1 MHVKVERAYTIITYW
16 NVMKYSISTAIVFL
30 SVAFSGNLVSLSAQ
44 AKSTISDDKFRQL
57 EEILPTPNVYRT
69 ASGAPGHKYWQQ
81 QVNYDIEIKLDD
93 KNQQLTGSETLSY
106 QNNSPD
112 TLRYIWLQ
120 LDQNKLTRGS
130 DAKLSKATAPLNK
143 VTYRGVRDMIE
154 SPKFHGGYEITNV
167 TASNGKPISYTI
179 NGTMLR
185 IDLPKPLKS
194 GDDTE
199 FNVAWNYQLHEQKV
213 LGGRSG
219 YEYFKEDDNY
229 LYEVASWFPRAVAY
243 YDVMGWQNKQFIGSG
258 EFTLEFGDYDVKIT
272 VPSDHIVAATGV
284 LQNPNKVLTKTQRKR
299 LDKAKK
305 AKKPVLIVTVDE
317 VLENEKSRS
326 TKTNTW
332 HFKAKNV
339 RDFAFASSRK
349 FIWDAQGY
357 QHGDNHTMAMSFYPN
372 EGNPLWEKYSTEAI
386 IHTMEQYSKYTFD
399 YPYPVSISVNGPVG
413 GMEYPMITFNG
424 PRPTLDKTTG
434 EKTYSRRTKYGLVG
448 VIIHEVGHN
457 YFPMIVNS
465 DERQWTWMD
474 EGLNTFLQFLAEQAW
489 EEGYPSRRGHAANI
503 TEYMKSNNQVPIM
516 TNSESILQFGN
527 NAYGKPA
534 TALNIL
540 RETIMGREL
549 FDFAFKEYAQ
559 RWKFKRPTPADF
571 FRTMEDASAV
581 DLDWF
586 FRGWFYTTDHV
597 DIALGNIHLYTADSQ
612 NPDTE
617 EAWQRALDNEKPDYI
632 TDIRNKGQ
640 WLRTE
645 EKPELLDF
653 YNEHDKFTATNAA
666 RNKYNKSNKKLKQWE
681 KDLLL
686 TQSNFYIIDFENKG
700 GLVMP
705 ILLDITYA
713 DGSSEKM
720 KLPAEIW
727 RKNSK
732 KTSKLLVR
740 DKEITA
746 LAIDSNWETA
756 DVDVNNNYWPARPIK
771 SRFKLYKDKK
781 EDMMRDY
788 NKELKSADEIE
799 KENTD
804 S

>member
-1 MHVKVERAYTIITYW
+1 
-16 NVMKYSISTAIVFL
+16 MKYSISSTVICFSIVFA
-30 SVAFSGNLVSLSAQ
+30 SNLISADAQ
-44 AKSTISDDKFRQL
+44 SKNTTTSDPFRQL
-57 EEILPTPNVYRT
+57 EEVLPTPNIYRT

-81 QVNYDIEIKLDD
+81 QVDYDIEIKLDD
-93 KNQQLTGSETLSY
+93 KTQQLTGSETLSY
-106 QNNSPD
+106 RNNSPD

-120 LDQNKLTRGS
+120 LDQNKLTRNS
-130 DAKLSKATAPLNK
+130 DSKLAKSTSTLKK
-143 VTYRGVRDMIE
+143 VTYRSARKMIE
-154 SPKFHGGYEITNV
+154 SPKFDGGYTITKV
-167 TASNGKPISYTI
+167 TDSNDKPLHYVI

-185 IDLPKPLKS
+185 IDLPTSLES
-194 GDDTE
+194 GDDID
-199 FNVAWNYQLHEQKV
+199 FNIEWNYQLHEQKV

-243 YDVMGWQNKQFIGSG
+243 YDAMGWQNKQFLGRG

-272 VPSDHIVAATGV
+272 VPADHIVAATGV
-284 LQNPNKVLTKTQRKR
+284 LQNPKKVLTKIQRKR
-299 LDKAKK
+299 LKQAKT
-305 AKKPVLIVTVDE
+305 AKKPVLIITVDE
-317 VLENEKSRS
+317 ALENEKSRS
-326 TKTNTW
+326 TKNKTW

-357 QHGDNHTMAMSFYPN
+357 QHGNSNTMAMSYYPN

-424 PRPTLDKTTG
+424 PRPTLDKKTG

-489 EEGYPSRRGHAANI
+489 EEGYPSRRGDATNI
-503 TEYMKSNNQVPIM
+503 TSYMKSNNQVPIM

-534 TALNIL
+534 TALNLL

-586 FRGWFYTTDHV
+586 FHGWFYTTDHV

-617 EAWQRALDNEKPDYI
+617 EAWLRALENEKPEYI
-632 TDIRNKGQ
+632 SSLMNKKQ
-640 WLRTE
+640 RVRTQD
-645 EKPELLDF
+645 KPELLDF

-666 RNKYNKSNKKLKQWE
+666 RNKYNSNNKKLEQWQ

-686 TQSNFYIIDFENKG
+686 NQSNFYVIDFENKG

-705 ILLDITYA
+705 IILDITYT
-713 DGSSEKM
+713 DGTVEHI

-727 RKNSK
+727 RQNSK
-732 KTSKLLVR
+732 KASKLLVR

-746 LAIDSNWETA
+746 LAIDANWQAAE
-756 DVDVNNNYWPARPIK
+756 VDVNNNYSPLRVIK
-771 SRFKLYKDKK
+771 SRFELYKKK
-781 EDMMRDY
+781 KKDMMRDY
-788 NKELKSADEIE
+788 NKELKP
-799 KENTD
+799 
-804 S
+804 

>member
-1 MHVKVERAYTIITYW
+1 
-16 NVMKYSISTAIVFL
+16 MKQSTSTALIGLVL
-30 SVAFSGNLVSLSAQ
+30 AFSGLLSANSQ
-44 AKSTISDDKFRQL
+44 ANKVNFDDKFRQL
-57 EEILPTPNVYRT
+57 EEVLPTPNIYRT

-81 QVNYDIEIKLDD
+81 QVDYDISIAIDD
-93 KNQQLTGSETLSY
+93 KTQRLSGAQTMDY

-112 TLRYIWLQ
+112 TLRYLWLQ
-120 LDQNKLTRGS
+120 LDQNRMKRDSAYKMTN
-130 DAKLSKATAPLNK
+130 TAPSKDK
-143 VTYRGVRDMIE
+143 VTFNSFRSLVE
-154 SPKFHGGYEITNV
+154 SPAFDGGYEITKV
-167 TASNGKPISYTI
+167 TASNNKPLHYII
-179 NGTMLR
+179 NGTMMR
-185 IDLPKPLKS
+185 VDLPKPLRS
-194 GDDTE
+194 GDSVE
-199 FNVAWNYQLHEQKV
+199 LNINWNYQLHEQKV

-229 LYEVASWFPRAVAY
+229 LYEIASWFPRAAAY
-243 YDVMGWQNKQFIGSG
+243 YDAMGWQNKQFLGRG

-272 VPSDHIVAATGV
+272 VPADHVVAATGV
-284 LQNPNKVLTKTQRKR
+284 LQNESKVLTKTQRKR
-299 LDKAKK
+299 LKQARK
-305 AKKPVLIVTVDE
+305 AKKPVLIITPE
-317 VLENEKSRS
+317 EALANEKSHS
-326 TKTNTW
+326 TQTKTW
-332 HFKAKNV
+332 HFKAKNI

-357 QHGDNHTMAMSFYPN
+357 QQGNSDTMAMSFYPN

-386 IHTMEQYSKYTFD
+386 IHTMEQYNKYTFD

-424 PRPTLDKTTG
+424 PRPTLDKKTG
-434 EKTYSRRTKYGLVG
+434 EKTYSRRTKYGLIG

-474 EGLNTFLQFLAEQAW
+474 EGLNTFLQFLAQQAW
-489 EEGYPSRRGHAANI
+489 EVDYPSRRGHPANI
-503 TEYMKSNNQVPIM
+503 TSYMKSTNQVPIM

-586 FRGWFYTTDHV
+586 WRGWFYTTDHV
-597 DIALGNIHLYTADSQ
+597 DLSIDTVHLYRPNSQ

-617 EAWQRALDNEKPDYI
+617 EAWERALDNEKPEFI
-632 TDIRNKGQ
+632 SDIRAKGQ
-640 WLRTE
+640 WVRTQD
-645 EKPELLDF
+645 KPELLDF
-653 YNEHDKFTATNAA
+653 YNEHDKFTATNAD
-666 RNKYNKSNKKLKQWE
+666 RNKYNKALKDLKPWQ
-681 KDLLL
+681 KDLL
-686 TQSNFYIIDFENKG
+686 TNDSKFYVIDFSNHG

-713 DGSSEKM
+713 DDTTEHVYIA
-720 KLPAEIW
+720 AEIW
-727 RKNSK
+727 RRNSK
-732 KTSKLLVR
+732 NVSKLLIR
-740 DKEITA
+740 EKEITEIA
-746 LAIDSNWETA
+746 LDANWQTA
-756 DVDVNNNYWPARPIK
+756 DVNVNNNYWPARPVQ
-771 SRFKLYKDKK
+771 SRFNLYKSKK
-781 EDMMRDY
+781 KDMMRDY
-788 NKELKSADEIE
+788 NKKLKPLTDEKINVE
-799 KENTD
+799 PEHKEEGH
-804 S
+804 

>member
-1 MHVKVERAYTIITYW
+1 
-16 NVMKYSISTAIVFL
+16 MKYSISTAIICL
-30 SVAFSGNLVSLSAQ
+30 SVAFAGSFVSTAVH
-44 AKSTISDDKFRQL
+44 AKNTTASDKFRQL
-57 EEILPTPNVYRT
+57 EEVLPTPNVYRT

-81 QVNYDIEIKLDD
+81 QVDYKIDIKLDD
-93 KNQQLTGSETLSY
+93 KTQKLTGSETLSY

-120 LDQNKLTRGS
+120 LDQNKLKRNS
-130 DAKLSKATAPLNK
+130 AAKLAKSTKPLKK
-143 VTYRGVRDMIE
+143 VTYASARNMIE
-154 SPKFHGGYEITNV
+154 TPKFDGGYNITKV
-167 TASNGKPISYTI
+167 TASNGKPLHYVI

-199 FNVAWNYQLHEQKV
+199 FDVEWNYQLHEQKV

-219 YEYFKEDDNY
+219 FEYFKEDDNY

-243 YDVMGWQNKQFIGSG
+243 YDVMGWQNKQFLGRG

-272 VPSDHIVAATGV
+272 VPSDHIVAATGE
-284 LQNPNKVLTKTQRKR
+284 LQNAKKVLTKTQRKR
-299 LDKAKK
+299 LEKAKT
-305 AKKPVLIVTVDE
+305 AEKPVLIVTVDE
-317 VLENEKSRS
+317 ALANEKSRS
-326 TKTNTW
+326 EKTKTW

-357 QHGDNHTMAMSFYPN
+357 QHAGSNTMAMSFYPN
-372 EGNPLWEKYSTEAI
+372 EGNPLWEKYSTQAI

-424 PRPTLDKTTG
+424 PRPTLDKKTG

-489 EEGYPSRRGHAANI
+489 EEGYPSRRGDAANI
-503 TEYMKSNNQVPIM
+503 TSYMKSNNQVPIM

-617 EAWQRALDNEKPDYI
+617 EAWQRALDNEKPEYI
-632 TDIRNKGQ
+632 SSLMNKGQ
-640 WLRTE
+640 WLRTQD
-645 EKPELLDF
+645 KPELLDF

-666 RNKYNKSNKKLKQWE
+666 RNKYNASNKKLEQWQ

-686 TQSNFYIIDFENKG
+686 NQSNFYVIDFENKG

-705 ILLDITYA
+705 IILDITYA
-713 DGSSEKM
+713 DGSTEHINI
-720 KLPAEIW
+720 PAQIW
-727 RKNSK
+727 RQNSQ
-732 KTSKLLVR
+732 KTSKLFIR

-746 LAIDSNWETA
+746 LAIDAKWETA

-771 SRFKLYKDKK
+771 SRFELYKEKK
-781 EDMMRDY
+781 KDMMRDY
-788 NKELKSADEIE
+788 NKELKSADETE
-799 KENTD
+799 DAEESTD
-804 S
+804 N

>member
-1 MHVKVERAYTIITYW
+1 
-16 NVMKYSISTAIVFL
+16 MKYSTSTALFALVLTFAGLL
-30 SVAFSGNLVSLSAQ
+30 SVSSQ
-44 AKSTISDDKFRQL
+44 ASKADFDDKFRQL
-57 EEILPTPNVYRT
+57 STELPTANVYRA

-81 QVNYDIEIKLDD
+81 QVNYDIAIAIDD
-93 KNQQLTGSETLSY
+93 STQRLTGEQVMSY
-106 QNNSPD
+106 KNNSPD
-112 TLRYIWLQ
+112 SLRYLWLQ
-120 LDQNKLTRGS
+120 LDQNRMKRDSAYKMTS
-130 DAKLSKATAPLNK
+130 TAPSQDK
-143 VTYRGVRDMIE
+143 VTFNSFRTLVK
-154 SPKFHGGYEITNV
+154 SPVFDGGYEITKV
-167 TASNGKPISYTI
+167 TASNGKPLHYII
-179 NGTMLR
+179 NGTMMR
-185 IDLPKPLKS
+185 IDLPKPLAP
-194 GDDTE
+194 DDSVE
-199 FNVAWNYQLHEQKV
+199 INIDWHYQLHEQKV

-219 YEYFKEDDNY
+219 YEYFTKDDNY
-229 LYEVASWFPRAVAY
+229 LYEVASWFPRAAAY
-243 YDVMGWQNKQFIGSG
+243 YDAKGWQNKQFLGNG

-272 VPSDHIVAATGV
+272 VPADHVVAATGV
-284 LQNPNKVLTKTQRKR
+284 LQNESNVLTSTQRKR
-299 LDKAKK
+299 LKQAKT
-305 AKKPVLIVTVDE
+305 ATKPVLIITPAE
-317 VLENEKSRS
+317 ALANEKSRS
-326 TKTNTW
+326 NKTKTW
-332 HFKAKNV
+332 HFSAQNV

-357 QHGDNHTMAMSFYPN
+357 QQGNSDTMAMSFYPN

-424 PRPTLDKTTG
+424 PRPTLDEETG

-503 TEYMKSNNQVPIM
+503 TSYMKSTNQVPIM

-586 FRGWFYTTDHV
+586 WRGWFYTTDHV
-597 DIALGNIHLYTADSQ
+597 DLAIDNVYLYRPNSQ
-612 NPDTE
+612 NPDVE
-617 EAWQRALDNEKPDYI
+617 EAWERALDNEQPEFISDL
-632 TDIRNKGQ
+632 RNKG
-640 WLRTE
+640 LRVRTQD
-645 EKPELLDF
+645 KPELLDF
-653 YNEHDKFTATNAA
+653 YNEHDKFTATNAD
-666 RNKYNKSNKKLKQWE
+666 RNKYNKAQAELKPWQ
-681 KDLLL
+681 KDLLVND
-686 TQSNFYIIDFENKG
+686 SKFYVIDFSNLG

-713 DGSSEKM
+713 DNSTEHIYI
-720 KLPAEIW
+720 PAEIW
-727 RKNSK
+727 RRNSK
-732 KTSKLLVR
+732 NVSKLFIR
-740 DKEITA
+740 DKEIINIA
-746 LAIDSNWETA
+746 LDANWQTA
-756 DVDVNNNYWPARPIK
+756 DVDINNNYWPARPIQ
-771 SRFKLYKDKK
+771 SRFDLYKTKK
-781 EDMMRDY
+781 KDMMRDY
-788 NKELKSADEIE
+788 NEKIKDISAEKKINDKKEHKAEDL
-799 KENTD
+799 
-804 S
+804 

>member
-1 MHVKVERAYTIITYW
+1 
-16 NVMKYSISTAIVFL
+16 MKHSL
-30 SVAFSGNLVSLSAQ
+30 SPFILSLTVAFTGLFITGTTQAQ
-44 AKSTISDDKFRQL
+44 NTIASDKFRQL
-57 EEILPTPNVYRT
+57 SEVLPTPNTYRT
-69 ASGAPGHKYWQQ
+69 ASGAPGHEYWQQ
-81 QVNYDIEIKLDD
+81 QVDYSIKIKLDD
-93 KNQQLTGSETLSY
+93 KKQHLTGNETLRY
-106 QNNSPD
+106 KNNSPD

-120 LDQNKLTRGS
+120 LDQNKHMSNS
-130 DAKLSKATAPLNK
+130 DYNVSRASSKLKK
-143 VTYRGVRDMIE
+143 VTFNRVRGMVE
-154 SPKFHGGYEITNV
+154 SQKFEGGYNITKV
-167 TASNGKPISYTI
+167 TANNGKKLHYVI
-179 NGTMLR
+179 NGTMMR
-185 IDLPKPLKS
+185 IDLPSPLKS
-194 GDDTE
+194 GSDIKMHIE
-199 FNVAWNYQLHEQKV
+199 WNYQLHEQKV

-272 VPSDHIVAATGV
+272 VPADHIVAATGV
-284 LQNPNKVLTKTQRKR
+284 LQNPKKVLTKTQRKR

-305 AKKPVLIVTVDE
+305 AKKPVIIVTAE
-317 VLENEKSRS
+317 EALENEKSRS
-326 TKTNTW
+326 TKTKTW

-357 QHGDNHTMAMSFYPN
+357 QHNGTNTMAMSYYPN
-372 EGNPLWEKYSTEAI
+372 EGNPLWEQYSTEAI
-386 IHTMEQYSKYTFD
+386 IHTMEQYSKFTFD

-424 PRPTLDKTTG
+424 PRPTLDKKTG

-489 EEGYPSRRGHAANI
+489 EDDYPSRRGDAANI
-503 TEYMKSNNQVPIM
+503 TSYMKSTNQVPIM

-559 RWKFKRPTPADF
+559 RWKFKRPTPSDF

-586 FRGWFYTTDHV
+586 FRGWFYTTDNV

-617 EAWQRALDNEKPDYI
+617 EAWERALDNEKPTFI
-632 TDIRNKGQ
+632 SKILNKGQ
-640 WLRTE
+640 WIRTHD
-645 EKPELLDF
+645 KPELLDF

-666 RNKYNKSNKKLKQWE
+666 RNKYNKSNKKLEQWQ

-686 TQSNFYIIDFENKG
+686 NQSNFYIIDFENKG

-713 DGSSEKM
+713 DGSQEHVKI
-720 KLPAEIW
+720 PAEIW

-732 KTSKLLVR
+732 KVSKLLVR

-746 LAIDSNWETA
+746 LAIDSKWETA

-771 SRFKLYKDKK
+771 SRFDIYKFNKTKK
-781 EDMMRDY
+781 DMMRDY
-788 NKELKSADEIE
+788 NKELKSLDDEYSEDDE
-799 KENTD
+799 KEDDD

>member
-1 MHVKVERAYTIITYW
+1 
-16 NVMKYSISTAIVFL
+16 MKYSTSTTLIGLVL
-30 SVAFSGNLVSLSAQ
+30 AFFGLLPVDSHAT
-44 AKSTISDDKFRQL
+44 KMTFDDKFRQL
-57 EEILPTPNVYRT
+57 EEVLPSPNIYRA

-81 QVNYDIEIKLDD
+81 QVDYDISIALDD
-93 KNQQLTGSETLSY
+93 KAQRLTGAQVMDY

-112 TLRYIWLQ
+112 TLRYLWLQ
-120 LDQNKLTRGS
+120 LDQNRMKRDSAYKMTS
-130 DAKLSKATAPLNK
+130 TAPSKDK
-143 VTYRGVRDMIE
+143 VTFNSFRTLVETPTFD
-154 SPKFHGGYEITNV
+154 GGYGITKV
-167 TASNGKPISYTI
+167 TASNGKPLHYVI
-179 NGTMLR
+179 NGTMMR
-185 IDLPKPLKS
+185 IDLAKPLKS
-194 GDDTE
+194 GD
-199 FNVAWNYQLHEQKV
+199 NVEININWHYQLHEQKV

-229 LYEVASWFPRAVAY
+229 LYEIASWFPRAAAY
-243 YDVMGWQNKQFIGSG
+243 YDAKGWQNKQFLGSG

-272 VPSDHIVAATGV
+272 VPADHVVAATGV
-284 LQNPNKVLTKTQRKR
+284 LQNESKVLTSTQRQR
-299 LDKAKK
+299 LKQAKK
-305 AKKPVLIVTVDE
+305 AKQPVLIITPAE
-317 VLENEKSRS
+317 ALANEKSRS
-326 TKTNTW
+326 SNTKTW
-332 HFKAKNV
+332 HFKADNI

-357 QHGDNHTMAMSFYPN
+357 QQGSSDTMAMSFYPN

-424 PRPTLDKTTG
+424 PRPTVDKETG

-474 EGLNTFLQFLAEQAW
+474 EGLNTFLQFLAEQSW
-489 EEGYPSRRGHAANI
+489 EEGYPSRRGHAAKI
-503 TEYMKSNNQVPIM
+503 TSYMKSTNQVPIM

-586 FRGWFYTTDHV
+586 WRGWFYTTDHV
-597 DIALGNIHLYTADSQ
+597 DLAIDNVYLYRPNSQ
-612 NPDTE
+612 NPDIE
-617 EAWQRALDNEKPDYI
+617 EAWERALDNEQPDFI
-632 TDIRNKGQ
+632 SDLRNKSQ
-640 WLRTE
+640 WIRTQD
-645 EKPELLDF
+645 KPELLDF
-653 YNEHDKFTATNAA
+653 YNEHDQFTATNAD
-666 RNKYNKSNKKLKQWE
+666 RNKYNKAHQALEPWQQE
-681 KDLLL
+681 LLVND
-686 TQSNFYIIDFENKG
+686 SKFYVIDFSNHG

-713 DGSSEKM
+713 DSTMEHIYI
-720 KLPAEIW
+720 PAEIW
-727 RKNSK
+727 RRNSK
-732 KTSKLLVR
+732 NVSKLLIR
-740 DKEITA
+740 NKEITEIA
-746 LAIDSNWETA
+746 LDANWQTA
-756 DVDVNNNYWPARPIK
+756 DVNVNNNYWPARPIQ
-771 SRFKLYKDKK
+771 SRFDLYKAKK
-781 EDMMRDY
+781 KDMMRDY
-788 NKELKSADEIE
+788 NEQLNNLSDEKINDE
-799 KENTD
+799 KEHKEEEQ
-804 S
+804 

>member
-1 MHVKVERAYTIITYW
+1 
-16 NVMKYSISTAIVFL
+16 MKYSISTALICL
-30 SVAFSGNLVSLSAQ
+30 TIAFTSNLVSVNAQ
-44 AKSTISDDKFRQL
+44 AKSSISGDKFRQL
-57 EEILPTPNVYRT
+57 AEVLPTPNVYRT
-69 ASGAPGHKYWQQ
+69 ASGAPGHQYWQQ
-81 QVNYDIEIKLDD
+81 QVDYDIEVKLDD
-93 KNQQLTGSETLSY
+93 KTQQLTGSEILNY

-130 DAKLSKATAPLNK
+130 DAKLSKSTAPLKK
-143 VTYRGVRDMIE
+143 VTYRSVRQMIE
-154 SPKFHGGYEITNV
+154 SPKFNGGYQITKV
-167 TASNGKPISYTI
+167 SASNGKPIHYVI

-194 GDDTE
+194 GDNTQFTVE
-199 FNVAWNYQLHEQKV
+199 WNYQLHEQKV

-229 LYEVASWFPRAVAY
+229 LYEIASWFPRAVAY

-284 LQNPNKVLTKTQRKR
+284 LQNPKEVLTKTQRKR
-299 LDKAKK
+299 LAKAKT
-305 AKKPVLIVTVDE
+305 AKKTVLIVTVDE
-317 VLENEKSRS
+317 ALANEKSRS

-357 QHGDNHTMAMSFYPN
+357 QHGGNNTMAMSFYPN

-424 PRPTLDKTTG
+424 PRPTLDKKTG
-434 EKTYSRRTKYGLVG
+434 EKTYSRRTKYGLVS

-474 EGLNTFLQFLAEQAW
+474 EGLNTYLQFLAEQAW
-489 EEGYPSRRGHAANI
+489 EEDYPSRRGHAEKI
-503 TEYMKSNNQVPIM
+503 TSYMASDNQVAIM

-549 FDFAFKEYAQ
+549 FDFAFKEYAM

-597 DIALGNIHLYTADSQ
+597 DIALGDIHLYTADSQ

-632 TDIRNKGQ
+632 TSITNKGQ
-640 WLRTE
+640 WLRTQD
-645 EKPELLDF
+645 KPELLDF
-653 YNEHDKFTATNAA
+653 YNEHDKFTTTNAA
-666 RNKYNKSNKKLKQWE
+666 RNKYNSSNKKLEQWE

-705 ILLDITYA
+705 IILDITYA
-713 DGSSEKM
+713 DGSTENM

-727 RKNSK
+727 RKNNN
-732 KTSKLLVR
+732 KTSKLLIR

-746 LAIDSNWETA
+746 LAIDAKWETA
-756 DVDVNNNYWPARPIK
+756 DVNINNNYWPARPIK
-771 SRFKLYKDKK
+771 SRFEIYKDKK
-781 EDMMRDY
+781 KDMMRDY
-788 NKELKSADEIE
+788 NEKLKSAEEIE
-799 KENTD
+799 KESTD
-804 S
+804 N

>member
-1 MHVKVERAYTIITYW
+1 
-16 NVMKYSISTAIVFL
+16 MKQSTSAALLGLVLI
-30 SVAFSGNLVSLSAQ
+30 FSGLLSANSQ
-44 AKSTISDDKFRQL
+44 ANKAPFDDKFRQL
-57 EEILPTPNVYRT
+57 EEVLPTPNIYRT

-81 QVNYDIEIKLDD
+81 KVDYDISIAIDD
-93 KNQQLTGSETLSY
+93 KTQRLSGAQTMDY

-112 TLRYIWLQ
+112 TLRYLWLQ
-120 LDQNKLTRGS
+120 LDQNRMKRDSAYKMTG
-130 DAKLSKATAPLNK
+130 TAPRKDK
-143 VTYRGVRDMIE
+143 VTFNSFRSLVE
-154 SPKFHGGYEITNV
+154 SPTFDGGYEITKV
-167 TASNGKPISYTI
+167 TASNNKPLHYII
-179 NGTMLR
+179 NGTMMR

-194 GDDTE
+194 GDSVE
-199 FNVAWNYQLHEQKV
+199 LNINWNYQLHEQKV

-219 YEYFKEDDNY
+219 YEYFKDDGNY
-229 LYEVASWFPRAVAY
+229 LYEIASWFPRAAAY
-243 YDVMGWQNKQFIGSG
+243 YDAMGWQNKQFLGSG

-272 VPSDHIVAATGV
+272 VPADHVVAATGV
-284 LQNPNKVLTKTQRKR
+284 LQNESKVLTKTQRKR
-299 LDKAKK
+299 LKLARK
-305 AKKPVLIVTVDE
+305 AKKPVLIITPE
-317 VLENEKSRS
+317 EALANEKSRS
-326 TKTNTW
+326 TKNKTW
-332 HFKAKNV
+332 HFKAKNI

-357 QHGDNHTMAMSFYPN
+357 NQGNTDTIAMSFYPN

-386 IHTMEQYSKYTFD
+386 IHTMEQYNKYTFD

-424 PRPTLDKTTG
+424 PRPTLDKKTG

-489 EEGYPSRRGHAANI
+489 EENYPSRRGHATNI
-503 TEYMKSNNQVPIM
+503 TSYMKSTNQVPIM

-586 FRGWFYTTDHV
+586 WRGWFYTTDHV
-597 DIALGNIHLYTADSQ
+597 DLAIDNVYLYRPNSQ

-617 EAWQRALDNEKPDYI
+617 EAWERALEHEKPEFI
-632 TDIRNKGQ
+632 SDIRNKGQ
-640 WLRTE
+640 WVRTQD
-645 EKPELLDF
+645 KPELLDF
-653 YNEHDKFTATNAA
+653 YNEHDKFTATNAD
-666 RNKYNKSNKKLKQWE
+666 RNKYNKTLKDLKPWQ
-681 KDLLL
+681 KDLL
-686 TQSNFYIIDFENKG
+686 TNNSKFYVIDFSNHG

-713 DGSSEKM
+713 DGSTEHVHIA
-720 KLPAEIW
+720 AEIW
-727 RKNSK
+727 RRNSK
-732 KTSKLLVR
+732 KVSKLLIR
-740 DKEITA
+740 EKEITEIA
-746 LAIDSNWETA
+746 LDANWQTA
-756 DVDVNNNYWPARPIK
+756 DVNVNNNYWPARPIQ
-771 SRFKLYKDKK
+771 SRFDLYKSKK
-781 EDMMRDY
+781 KDMMRDY
-788 NKELKSADEIE
+788 NKKLKPLTDEKINDE
-799 KENTD
+799 KEHKEEGQ
-804 S
+804 

>member
-1 MHVKVERAYTIITYW
+1 
-16 NVMKYSISTAIVFL
+16 MKSILTSALLCFTAIASSTTFAKN
-30 SVAFSGNLVSLSAQ
+30 SV
-44 AKSTISDDKFRQL
+44 SDDKFRQL
-57 EEILPTPNVYRT
+57 AESLPTPNAYRT

-81 QVNYDIEIKLDD
+81 QVDYKINITLDD
-93 KNQQLTGSETLSY
+93 KTQTLTGNEIVSY
-106 QNNSPD
+106 KNNSPD
-112 TLRYIWLQ
+112 TLRYLWLQ
-120 LDQNKLTRGS
+120 LDQNRMKRGS
-130 DAKLSKATAPLNK
+130 DYKTTRTAPNKK
-143 VTYRGVRDMIE
+143 VTYSSLRNAIE
-154 SPKFHGGYEITNV
+154 TPKFDGGNRITKV
-167 TASNGKPISYTI
+167 VSNSNDELHYVIS
-179 NGTMLR
+179 GTMMR
-185 IDLPKPLKS
+185 IDLPKPLKP
-194 GDDTE
+194 GATTKFKIE
-199 FNVAWNYQLHEQKV
+199 WNYPLHEQKV

-229 LYEVASWFPRAVAY
+229 LYEVAGWFPRAAAY
-243 YDVMGWQNKQFIGSG
+243 YDVMGWQNKQFLGNG

-272 VPSDHIVAATGV
+272 VPSDHVVAATGQ
-284 LQNPNKVLTKTQRKR
+284 LQNSKSVLTKTQLKR
-299 LDKAKK
+299 LKTAKT
-305 AKKPVLIVTVDE
+305 AKSPVLIITPE
-317 VLENEKSRS
+317 EALKNEKSRS
-326 TKTNTW
+326 NKTKTW
-332 HFKAKNV
+332 HFKADNV

-357 QHGDNHTMAMSFYPN
+357 KAGNTDTMAMSFYPN
-372 EGNPLWEKYSTEAI
+372 EGNPLWGKYSTEAV

-399 YPYPVSISVNGPVG
+399 YPYPVSISVHGPIG

-424 PRPTLDKTTG
+424 YRPTLDKETG
-434 EKTYSRRTKYGLVG
+434 EKTYSRRTKYGLIG

-489 EEGYPSRRGHAANI
+489 EEGYPSRRGHAAKI
-503 TEYMKSNNQVPIM
+503 TSYMQSSNQVPIM

-559 RWKFKRPTPADF
+559 RWKFKRPTPSDL
-571 FRTMEDASAV
+571 FRTMEDASAI

-586 FRGWFYTTDHV
+586 WRGWFYTTDHV
-597 DIALGNIHLYTADSQ
+597 DIALGNIHLYRPDSK

-617 EAWQRALDNEKPDYI
+617 EAWERALDNETPEFI
-632 TDIRNKGQ
+632 SDIRNKGQ
-640 WLRTE
+640 WLRTT

-653 YNEHDKFTATNAA
+653 YNEYDKFTATNAD
-666 RNKYNKSNKKLKQWE
+666 RNSYNKKHKKLEAWE
-681 KDLLL
+681 KDILVND
-686 TQSNFYIIDFENKG
+686 SKFYIVDFHNKG

-713 DGSSEKM
+713 DNSKEH
-720 KLPAEIW
+720 LRIPAEIW

-732 KTSKLLVR
+732 TVSKLIIR

-746 LAIDSNWETA
+746 IAVDPRWETA
-756 DVDVNNNYWPARPIK
+756 DVNVNNNYWPARPIK
-771 SRFKLYKDKK
+771 SRFELYKHKK
-781 EDMMRDY
+781 DDMMRDY
-788 NKELKSADEIE
+788 NEKLKSLDDD
-799 KENTD
+799 KD
-804 S
+804 SKKK